1 MQPTLILIATAALFA
16 PQAQPSKAVE
26 DCPLHA
32 QHMEQNDKTV
42 QDQNKDQRFQEMNAR
57 GNVSMGFDQEKT
69 THHFRVAD
77 DGGAIEV
84 TVKDPND
91 AANLAAIRKHLRQI
105 ADDFTRGDFRSPLA
119 THGELPAG
127 AAEMQRLKAKITY
140 RYEELPDGARVRIAT
155 KDAQGLRAVHQFL
168 GYQVT
173 EHRTG
178 DTAEHKH

>member
-1 MQPTLILIATAALFA
+1 MHPMWLLIAAAALFA
-16 PQAQPSKAVE
+16 QQAQPSKVVE

-32 QHMEQNDKTV
+32 QHMAQKEE
-42 QDQNKDQRFQEMNAR
+42 DQRFQEMNAR

-69 THHFRVAD
+69 THHFRTAD

-84 TVKDPND
+84 TVND
-91 AANLAAIRKHLRQI
+91 ANDAQNLNAIRKHLRQV

-119 THGELPAG
+119 THGELPNG
-127 AAEMQRLKAKITY
+127 AAEMQRLKAKISY
-140 RYEELPDGARVRIAT
+140 RYEELPLGARVRIST
-155 KDAQGLRAVHQFL
+155 RDAEALEAVQQFL

-178 DTAEHKH
+178 DATEHKH